1 MRQRCEA
8 THSSHSGADST
19 PAMGAARQPERPRDS
34 WWQHRNSWAG
44 WEGSEPFCFFFCFF
58 SLEQICEPRL
68 VGGVCLPGATPSTP
82 GLPPPAECVC
92 VQWKKTLQRHHIFSH
107 PDQTFRSSQR
117 CRPAPCKLT
126 RAPAG
131 IRSPQLRVPSHLP
144 TASFGV
150 VLSFPRSFPGDRRDA
165 PRLGRSDPG
174 AAGEDA
180 RERPNLG
187 ERG

>member
-1 MRQRCEA
+1 MKQRTPA
-8 THSSHSGADST
+8 TAGQNST
-19 PAMGAARQPERPRDS
+19 PALGAARQPERPRDS
-34 WWQHRNSWAG
+34 WWQHRNSWAVAG
-44 WEGSEPFCFFFCFF
+44 GGFGTLCFFFCFF
-58 SLEQICEPRL
+58 LEQICEPRL
-68 VGGVCLPGATPSTP
+68 VGGVCLRGASPSTP
-82 GLPPPAECVC
+82 GLPPPAECVMC
-92 VQWKKTLQRHHIFSH
+92 PMEKTLQRHHIFSR
-107 PDQTFRSSQR
+107 PDQTFHSSQR

-131 IRSPQLRVPSHLP
+131 TRSPQLRVPSHLP
-144 TASFGV
+144 TASLGV

-165 PRLGRSDPG
+165 PRFGRSDPG